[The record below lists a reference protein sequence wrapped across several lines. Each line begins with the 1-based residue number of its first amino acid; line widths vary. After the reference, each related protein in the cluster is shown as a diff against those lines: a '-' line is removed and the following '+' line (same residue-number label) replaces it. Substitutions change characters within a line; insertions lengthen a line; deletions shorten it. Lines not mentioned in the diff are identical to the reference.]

1 MNEYKEIYRDE
12 DKCFCQ
18 TVGMNECGAFEIK
31 CKFKE
36 EYGGRE
42 LVAYVSSVEVRAMM
56 KALEE
61 LRNEKEANL

>member
-1 MNEYKEIYRDE
+1 MNDFKEIYRNE
-12 DKCFCQ
+12 CKSMCQ

-56 KALEE
+56 KALERME
-61 LRNEKEANL
+61 CEHDK

>member
-1 MNEYKEIYRDE
+1 MNDFKEIYRDE
-12 DKCFCQ
+12 CKSMCQ
-18 TVGMNECGAFEIK
+18 TVGMDENGAFEIK

-56 KALEE
+56 KALERME
-61 LRNEKEANL
+61 CEHDK